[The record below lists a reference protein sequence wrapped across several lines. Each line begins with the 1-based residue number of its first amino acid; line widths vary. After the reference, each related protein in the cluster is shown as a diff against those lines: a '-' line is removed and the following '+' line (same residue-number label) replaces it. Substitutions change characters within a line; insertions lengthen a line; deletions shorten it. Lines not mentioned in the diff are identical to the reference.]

1 MGLGV
6 FLQPFLIVEDR
17 LAPVA
22 LPGLVVVGVDPGV
35 TRQGGLGF
43 EGLGAVFALEQGGL
57 GLAWFIGMQGV
68 LCPWSPWGGYG
79 GGDPLAD
86 PPVTLEGLLGGKVP
100 QAGGALDGLLGS
112 TIFEF

>member
-1 MGLGV
+1 
-6 FLQPFLIVEDR
+6 
-17 LAPVA
+17 
-22 LPGLVVVGVDPGV
+22 
-35 TRQGGLGF
+35 
-43 EGLGAVFALEQGGL
+43 
-57 GLAWFIGMQGV
+57 MQGV

-112 TIFEF
+112 TIFLFRFGAKKIKVLSSLE